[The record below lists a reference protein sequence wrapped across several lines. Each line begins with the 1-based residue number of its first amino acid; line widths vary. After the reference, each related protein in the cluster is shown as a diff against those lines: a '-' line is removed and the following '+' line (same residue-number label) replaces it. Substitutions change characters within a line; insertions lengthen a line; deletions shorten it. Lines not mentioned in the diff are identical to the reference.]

1 MLFVDLLLTSDY
13 RELHVERMRCPT
25 IRYLFGVSYI
35 MRAIEIPLWRW
46 SYSRLLQDRHKLA
59 LS

>member
-1 MLFVDLLLTSDY
+1 MLFIDLLVTSDY
-13 RELHVERMRCPT
+13 RKLHVERVRRPT
-25 IRYLFGVSYI
+25 IRYLFGISYI
-35 MRAIEIPLWRW
+35 MRAIEISLWRR